1 MVRGMHYS
9 YITQKANSCTSVFVV
24 VYRPEKWVF
33 RDPKIVLAL
42 VAFWALMLV
51 AWALLER

>member
-1 MVRGMHYS
+1 
-9 YITQKANSCTSVFVV
+9 
-24 VYRPEKWVF
+24 VF

-51 AWALLER
+51 AWASLERRNMR